1 MQLLK
6 GAYGRVDAPY
16 LSFMELKRGL
26 EALDFVPSPF
36 DPCTFVLPDPS
47 TGATEGIR
55 GIHVDDGKLFQQ
67 KLQQLSEK
75 FPFGSQQKSI
85 FTFTGLR
92 IDQQPDQSIWINQTQ
107 YINNIH
113 PISIP
118 RDRRMKPDDPVSEDE
133 RQSLRAVIG
142 SLQHAAVNS
151 RPGMCSRLDGFNLGS
166 IEPRCPHWWK
176 RTRRCMKPSI
186 MRMLQ

>member
-1 MQLLK
+1 
-6 GAYGRVDAPY
+6 
-16 LSFMELKRGL
+16 MELKRGL

-47 TGATEGIR
+47 TGATEGIIK
-55 GIHVDDGKLFQQ
+55 IHVDDGKLFQQ

-92 IDQQPDQSIWINQTQ
+92 VDQQPDQSICINQTQ
-107 YINNIH
+107 YINNNH

-133 RQSLRAVIG
+133 RQSY
-142 SLQHAAVNS
+142 S
-151 RPGMCSRLDGFNLGS
+151 RPGMCSRFDGFNLGS

-176 RTRRCMKPSI
+176 RTRRCMKPSV
-186 MRMLQ
+186 MRMSQ

>member
-1 MQLLK
+1 MGHFNGDGTLSPLISRRPENKEIASLAIERTAELQEKLCLKPSEILQLLK

-118 RDRRMKPDDPVSEDE
+118 RDRRMKPDDPVK
-133 RQSLRAVIG
+133 I
-142 SLQHAAVNS
+142 
-151 RPGMCSRLDGFNLGS
+151 
-166 IEPRCPHWWK
+166 
-176 RTRRCMKPSI
+176 
-186 MRMLQ
+186 